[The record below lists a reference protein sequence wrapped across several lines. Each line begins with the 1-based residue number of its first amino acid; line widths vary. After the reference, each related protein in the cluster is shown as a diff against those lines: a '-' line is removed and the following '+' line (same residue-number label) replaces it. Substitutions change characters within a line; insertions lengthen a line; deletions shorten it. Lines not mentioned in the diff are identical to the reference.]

1 MALLIE
7 RAQAQKAQAL
17 ASEIRNQTVLEEAG
31 DDVAT
36 LKAIGSYGPLHHGPG
51 IEASPEN
58 ETPVTL
64 VKPHKHLSTW
74 LEAIDLASFADAF
87 REQGMKTRGESS
99 ALVRPVCRNQNAG
112 ARNPNLQ

>member
-36 LKAIGSYGPLHHGPG
+36 LKAMAANKA
-51 IEASPEN
+51 E
-58 ETPVTL
+58 L
-64 VKPHKHLSTW
+64 VRS
-74 LEAIDLASFADAF
+74 
-87 REQGMKTRGESS
+87 RGE
-99 ALVRPVCRNQNAG
+99 ANFHG
-112 ARNPNLQ
+112 EK